1 MLTRRKLLVE
11 SLPFAGLC
19 AAAAAMLTG
28 CGGEPASPSGTTT
41 NKSTPEQDAE
51 TKNALEA
58 RERFDKEKKAPK
70 K

>member
-28 CGGEPASPSGTTT
+28 CGSTTTETTTTT

-58 RERFDKEKKAPK
+58 RERFEKEKKAPK